1 MLVLR
6 AWMAAVVVDG
16 LVWPRRAT
24 APPRTRISLKRA
36 DADAESV
43 GEAAVESSPI
53 PTLVDNLH
61 PARRPR
67 QRRARARRACSPRLS
82 LSNCA

>member
-16 LVWPRRAT
+16 LVWPRRT
-24 APPRTRISLKRA
+24 TNPRTRLSLKRA

-67 QRRARARRACSPRLS
+67 QRRARAHAARFVTPESV
-82 LSNCA
+82 